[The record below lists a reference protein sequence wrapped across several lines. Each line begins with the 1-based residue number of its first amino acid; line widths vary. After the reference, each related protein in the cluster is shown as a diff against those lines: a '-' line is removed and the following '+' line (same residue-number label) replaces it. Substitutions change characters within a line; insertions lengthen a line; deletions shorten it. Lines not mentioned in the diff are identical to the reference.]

1 MHDNLRVKRALIFGV
16 SGQDGAYLSR
26 LLLERGYEVHGASR
40 DAESQSFQRL
50 VALGI
55 RDRVIT
61 HSAAARDFRQ
71 LLQLIDG
78 IRPDEIYNLAG
89 QSSVALSFSQPVE
102 TMDSIAQATLVMLEV
117 IRYLKLPVR
126 LYNSASSECFGET
139 RPGQASDES
148 TPFFPHS
155 PYATAKAAAYWTTA
169 NYREAY
175 GIYACSGILFNHE
188 SPLRSER
195 FVTKKIFAA
204 AAGIAAGMR
213 GRVTLGRLDVSR
225 DWGYAPEYVEAMWRM
240 LQQDEPQDFV
250 IATGESHTLEDLTAA
265 AFAQFDLDWR
275 DHVDVDPSLFRA
287 SEIAYSRG
295 NPEKSRRVLG
305 WEAETRFEKL
315 VGILAEG
322 ERTNVSTSATLSR

>member
-1 MHDNLRVKRALIFGV
+1 MDENVPVKRALIFGV

-26 LLLERGYEVHGASR
+26 LLLSRGYEVHGASR
-40 DAESQSFQRL
+40 DAESQSFHRL
-50 VALGI
+50 VTLGI
-55 RDRVIT
+55 RDRVTT

-71 LLQLIDG
+71 LLQLISG
-78 IRPDEIYNLAG
+78 LRPDEIYNLAG
-89 QSSVALSFSQPVE
+89 QSSVGLSFSQPAE

-139 RPGQASDES
+139 TPGEAGNES
-148 TPFFPHS
+148 TPFFPRS

-175 GIYACSGILFNHE
+175 GIYACSGILYNHE

-204 AAGIAAGMR
+204 AAGIAGGLR
-213 GRVTLGRLDVSR
+213 GRLTLGRLDVSR

-240 LQQDEPQDFV
+240 LQQDEPRDFV
-250 IATGESHTLEDLTAA
+250 IATGESHTLEELTAA
-265 AFAQFDLDWR
+265 AFARFDLDWR
-275 DHVDVDPSLFRA
+275 EHVDADPSLFRA
-287 SEIAYSRG
+287 SEITYSRG
-295 NPEKSRRVLG
+295 NPEKSRRLLD
-305 WEAETRFEKL
+305 WEATTRFEEL

-322 ERTNVSTSATLSR
+322 ERGKVGSES

>member
-1 MHDNLRVKRALIFGV
+1 MKRALIFGD

-26 LLLERGYEVHGASR
+26 FLLEREYEVHGVSR
-40 DAESQSFQRL
+40 DAESESFRRL

-126 LYNSASSECFGET
+126 LYNSASSECFGDMP
-139 RPGQASDES
+139 PGHASDES
-148 TPFFPHS
+148 TPFFPRS
-155 PYATAKAAAYWTTA
+155 PYATAKAAAHWTTI
-169 NYREAY
+169 NYHEAY

-195 FVTKKIFAA
+195 FVTKKIFSAA
-204 AAGIAAGMR
+204 AEIAAGTR
-213 GRVTLGRLDVSR
+213 ERVALGRLDVSR
-225 DWGYAPEYVEAMWRM
+225 DWGYAPEYVDAMWRM
-240 LQQDEPQDFV
+240 LQQDEPHDFV
-250 IATGESHTLEDLTAA
+250 IATGESHTLEELTAA
-265 AFAQFDLDWR
+265 AFAHFGLEWR
-275 DHVDVDPSLFRA
+275 AHVDVDPSLFRA

-295 NPEKSRRVLG
+295 YPDKARRLLG
-305 WEAETRFEKL
+305 WEAKTKFGEL
-315 VGILAEG
+315 VPLLAAAEC
-322 ERTNVSTSATLSR
+322 S

>member
-1 MHDNLRVKRALIFGV
+1 MHDNGRVKRALIFGV
-16 SGQDGAYLSR
+16 SGQDGAYLSK

-40 DAESQSFQRL
+40 DAESQSFRRL
-50 VALGI
+50 ASLGI
-55 RDRVIT
+55 RDRIVT
-61 HSAAARDFRQ
+61 HSAASRDFRQ

-89 QSSVALSFSQPVE
+89 QSSVALSFEQPVE

-117 IRYLKLPVR
+117 IRYLKFPVR
-126 LYNSASSECFGET
+126 LYNSASSECFGEVA
-139 RPGQASDES
+139 PGRASDES
-148 TPFFPHS
+148 TPFFPRS

-204 AAGIAAGMR
+204 AAAIAAGSR
-213 GRVTLGRLDVSR
+213 TRLTLGRLDVSR

-240 LQQDEPQDFV
+240 LQRDEPEDFV
-250 IATGESHTLEDLTAA
+250 IATGESHTLEELTAA
-265 AFAQFDLDWR
+265 AFSCFNLNWR
-275 DHVDVDPSLFRA
+275 DHVDVDKSLFRA

-295 NPEKSRRVLG
+295 NPEKAKRLLG
-305 WEAETRFEKL
+305 WQANTKFAEL
-315 VGILAEG
+315 VAILAEG
-322 ERTNVSTSATLSR
+322 QNGILQPL